1 MSAPLTALIGR
12 DESVAEA
19 AALLRRDDVRLL
31 TITGPGGIGKTR
43 LAEAVASA
51 AADQFADGVVFV
63 PLQSVRDPGTS
74 IGTIARS
81 LGLFDGEGDLEQRL
95 VAHLEG
101 GRLLLVVDNFE
112 QVVDA
117 APSLA
122 AIVAASPS
130 LKVAVTSRTR
140 LRVRGEQELPLEPLT
155 RDAAVDHVPR
165 AGSRRTP
172 GLRAGRRRPGR

>member
-1 MSAPLTALIGR
+1 MGVTLTTLIGR
-12 DESVAEA
+12 DESVAQATE
-19 AALLRRDDVRLL
+19 LLRRDDVRLL

-43 LAEAVASA
+43 LAEAVARA

-63 PLQSVRDPGTS
+63 PLQSVRDPDHV

-81 LGLFDGEGDLEQRL
+81 LGLFDGEGALEDRL
-95 VAHLEG
+95 IAHLQS

-122 AIVAASPS
+122 AIVAACPG

-140 LRVRGEQELPLEPLT
+140 LRVRGEQELP
-155 RDAAVDHVPR
+155 RAAHARCGRKHVHR
-165 AGSRRTP
+165 AGVRRP
-172 GLRAGRRRPGR
+172 AGLRGG

>member
-1 MSAPLTALIGR
+1 MTTLIGR

-43 LAEAVASA
+43 LAQAVALET
-51 AADQFADGVVFV
+51 ADHFADGVVFV
-63 PLQSVRDPGTS
+63 PLQSVRDPDHV

-101 GRLLLVVDNFE
+101 RRLLLVLDNFE

-122 AIVAASPS
+122 AIVAASP
-130 LKVAVTSRTR
+130 T
-140 LRVRGEQELPLEPLT
+140 
-155 RDAAVDHVPR
+155 
-165 AGSRRTP
+165 
-172 GLRAGRRRPGR
+172 